1 MLYRLA
7 SFSPSLAKSAAHT
20 HSGSGIS
27 VKKGPN
33 MSNQRLSGTEPTHQA
48 HLPNVSEP
56 VPSKTLIT
64 ELATIGKSI
73 LIRGEITGSE
83 SLSIEGR
90 VEGSISLPGN
100 RVTVRQ
106 NGQVLASIAAREIV
120 VLGEVNGRCEASDH
134 LELGSDSSLNG
145 DVVVSRISIED
156 GAVFTGSIDM
166 R

>member
-1 MLYRLA
+1 MEN
-7 SFSPSLAKSAAHT
+7 
-20 HSGSGIS
+20 
-27 VKKGPN
+27 PN
-33 MSNQRLSGTEPTHQA
+33 MLNQRPNGTSTLVSEPTH
-48 HLPNVSEP
+48 HHPTVSEP
-56 VPSKTLIT
+56 VPSKALIG

-134 LELGSDSSLNG
+134 LELGSASFLNG

>member
-1 MLYRLA
+1 ML
-7 SFSPSLAKSAAHT
+7 
-20 HSGSGIS
+20 
-27 VKKGPN
+27 
-33 MSNQRLSGTEPTHQA
+33 NQRINGTSPFVSEPTHQGQI
-48 HLPNVSEP
+48 PNLSE
-56 VPSKTLIT
+56 TLIG
-64 ELATIGKSI
+64 ELATIGKTL

-100 RVTVRQ
+100 RVTVRH
-106 NGQVLASIAAREIV
+106 NGQVLATIAAREIV

-134 LELGSDSSLNG
+134 LEIGSEGFLNG

>member
-1 MLYRLA
+1 M
-7 SFSPSLAKSAAHT
+7 
-20 HSGSGIS
+20 I
-27 VKKGPN
+27 
-33 MSNQRLSGTEPTHQA
+33 NQPVNSTST
-48 HLPNVSEP
+48 LPSEP
-56 VPSKTLIT
+56 SHQVRFSNASDPNRAEPLVL

-106 NGQVLASIAAREIV
+106 NGQVLATIAAREIV

-134 LELGSDSSLNG
+134 LEVGSKGSLNG
-145 DVVVSRISIED
+145 DVV
-156 GAVFTGSIDM
+156 
-166 R
+166 

>member
-1 MLYRLA
+1 M
-7 SFSPSLAKSAAHT
+7 
-20 HSGSGIS
+20 
-27 VKKGPN
+27 KGPN
-33 MSNQRLSGTEPTHQA
+33 MLNQRLNGTSPLVSEPTHQA

-56 VPSKTLIT
+56 VASKTLIV

-73 LIRGEITGSE
+73 LIKGEISGSE

-106 NGQVLASIAAREIV
+106 NGQVTAHIAAREIV
-120 VLGEVNGRCEASDH
+120 VLGEVNGSCEASDH
-134 LELGSDSSLNG
+134 LELGSKGFING
-145 DVVVSRISIED
+145 DVVVSRISIEE

>member
-1 MLYRLA
+1 MLNQPVNNTSPLA
-7 SFSPSLAKSAAHT
+7 SEPPHQVRFSNASDLNP
-20 HSGSGIS
+20 
-27 VKKGPN
+27 V
-33 MSNQRLSGTEPTHQA
+33 EP
-48 HLPNVSEP
+48 LV
-56 VPSKTLIT
+56 L
-64 ELATIGKSI
+64 ELATIGKSL

-90 VEGSISLPGN
+90 VEGSINLPGN

-106 NGQVLASIAAREIV
+106 NGHVLASIAAREIV

-134 LELGSDSSLNG
+134 LELGSASLLKG